1 MPKPAEALYEW
12 IIFQEQ
18 DVAQSAAADQQE
30 HQQQTKHPDDTE
42 IARKTALGEV
52 LSDQAIEPYGA
63 EVSQEEFQAGVGSQ
77 ADSRKFHL
85 KLTIDSAAIFGFSSS
100 HETWPF
106 VVVGIFFCN
115 PLKPQRE
122 AFFQ

>member
-1 MPKPAEALYEW
+1 MAKTAESLYEW

-18 DVAQSAAADQQE
+18 NVAQSAAADQQE
-30 HQQQTKHPDDTE
+30 HQQQAKHPDDAE
-42 IARKTALGEV
+42 ITRNTALGEV
-52 LSDQAIEPYGA
+52 LSDQRIEPDGA
-63 EVSQEEFQAGVGSQ
+63 EVSQEEFQASVGSQ
-77 ADSRKFHL
+77 ADSGEFHF
-85 KLTIDSAAIFGFSSS
+85 KLTIDSATIFGFSSS

-106 VVVGIFFCN
+106 VVVGILFRN